1 MYTGPNIVT
10 TNLQLFYDFGNPACY
25 PGTGTGLT
33 NLISS
38 NSGVGYLKNDV
49 TFSSDFGGILR
60 TGGTK
65 AGGSGTNV
73 VGDRI
78 DINTNGGSG
87 IDRFSQTTSFTFV
100 FWVRY
105 ISGGS
110 NKIFSTGSSGSG
122 NSDSCIWQFWV
133 SSSQWYWWNSGGGGA
148 NALTKAFPSTLSTNV
163 WYHLGFSYSYNESGT
178 NYMRIYK
185 DGDLWTTES
194 IATATHSGVS
204 RTTQTNL
211 QYTLGGGYAGSCYTN
226 NSQCDFGNFM
236 CYNTALSAA
245 QMKQNYNGTKSRYL

>member
-1 MYTGPNIVT
+1 MFTGPNIRT
-10 TNLQLFYDFGNPACY
+10 SNLQLYYDFGNVNCY

-33 NLISS
+33 NLIQT

-49 TFSSDFGGILR
+49 TFSADFGGILR
-60 TGGTK
+60 TGGTT

-87 IDRFSQTTSFTFV
+87 IDRFSQTTNFSFL

-105 ISGGS
+105 ISGGG

-122 NSDSCIWQFWV
+122 NTDSCIWQFWV
-133 SSSQWYWWNSGGGGA
+133 NNAQWYWWNSGGGSA
-148 NALTKAFPSTLSTNV
+148 NALIRTFPSTLSSNI
-163 WYHLGFSYSYNESGT
+163 WYHLGFVYSYNESGN

-185 DGDLWTTES
+185 DGELWTTGT
-194 IATATHSGVS
+194 IATATHSGRD

-211 QYTLGGGYAGSCYTN
+211 QYTLGGGYTSSCNNN
-226 NSQCDFGNFM
+226 NSECDFGNFM
-236 CYNTALSAA
+236 CYNETLTLADV
-245 QMKQNYNGTKSRYL
+245 KNIYNGTKSRYL